1 MAKGQIR
8 FFYFANSNAY
18 NSFISTSGFDEDYLY
33 VIGDP
38 GLIYKGNQLIAQS
51 GTALF
56 NAITEAVTAM
66 QVEIEANEGRIEVLE
81 GKVNTTIPSQLNNKV
96 DKEDGKGLSEANFTQ
111 AEKEK
116 LAGIEVG
123 ANKFSITID
132 DILSTTS
139 TNPVQNKVIK
149 EALDTKASTSLKI
162 NNHALTD
169 SFNLT
174 AEEVGADPEGTANA
188 AIKAHNED
196 NAAHNSIQSKVDAN
210 TDNISK
216 VSENLTIHIDNE
228 NVHLT
233 DTDKN
238 KINQAYAYS
247 QKGHAEK
254 SFSNVQ
260 IETTILSAES
270 GTDTLILQAGDGVT
284 LSADAST
291 DTVTI
296 SSLDGVRS
304 IETGTENG
312 TISVDGNDVKVKGLT
327 SMAYEDAT
335 TFTNNLK
342 TAVKADVNTN
352 LVEPHTSNTTIHVN
366 EVDRAKWNDT
376 STNLNTHTGN
386 ASIHISSDEKSKLTA
401 AYDHSQSTHA
411 SIIAEAVSEAK
422 DYADDTFSVK
432 GHNHD
437 TDYYKKNEVDTKLN
451 NKVDKTRVYQ
461 AHEITIQP
469 NGPWDVLDDS
479 THVEN
484 MLLSA
489 DTEISDLKQRTSG
502 VESSIKTTNSNL
514 SSHTGNT
521 SNPHKVDKTQIG
533 LGDVENKSSATIRGE
548 ITKANV
554 TTALGYTPYTQA
566 EVNTLLSGK
575 ANSSH
580 QQAASTITI
589 DPLEHY
595 SSSDVQT
602 ALEAMETDIQAME
615 TDIQAMETGLN
626 SKVPT
631 SRTINGK
638 ALTGDIDLS
647 ASDVGASAEGHAHSN
662 YVNQNAFSNVKIDST
677 TIVADSTT
685 DTLTFVA
692 GDGITLTPDATN
704 DKITIA
710 NSGVRTV
717 TTGSTNG
724 TIAVNGTNVSVKGL
738 GSAAYTASTAYD
750 AAGTAANKAN
760 TAESNA
766 KSYTDTKIA
775 DLINGAPST
784 LDTLGEIATAMAN
797 NQSVVEALEEAIGNK
812 SNVGHNHDDR
822 YYTESEINTKV
833 NTLNSAI
840 SGKVSI
846 VEGKG
851 LSTNDYTTSEKNKL
865 AGIASGAQVNQNAF
879 SNIKVGTTTIE
890 ADTATDTLEIA
901 GSNVT
906 ITPDATNDKV
916 TISVASGS
924 TSTKGIVKLSDAT
937 NSTSTSLAATANAVK
952 KAYDLANTANT
963 KANSAYTLAEGKVSN
978 LSDLGITSS
987 AAELNYTDGVTSNI
1001 QTQLNGKLPKSGGTI
1016 TGPLTVSNSNSS
1028 ESNGLF
1034 INRTGGS
1041 AEQVRHYI
1049 DDNRYH
1055 LVYTNDETTNS
1066 FLFEMISIDT
1076 ENGDGTNKSTAT
1088 VTFNNSGNKS
1098 TVTANT
1104 FNGSLSGNAST
1115 ASKATADA
1123 SGNTITT
1130 TYATKSELTTAQD
1143 TLQININKKSD
1154 EGHTH
1159 KYAGSSSA
1167 GGAAT
1172 SANKLNTNAGNS
1184 TTPVYFEGGVPK
1196 ALSYTIAKSVP
1207 SDAKFTDTNTHY
1219 ASSTVTAGSATGTSN
1234 STTALTNGN
1243 VYLNHIENGG
1253 VKSSHKI
1260 SGSGATTVTA
1270 DTSGNITIKSSNTT
1284 YKVATAEA
1292 NGLMSKEDF
1301 AKLDGIEVGANNYTL
1316 PTATN
1321 TGILGGVK
1329 TTSTVTSAS
1338 GHTPTP
1344 IIDGVPYYKDTNT
1357 TYTGSNGIT
1366 LTGTNFTNSGVR
1378 SISTGST
1385 NGTISVNTNGTSAEV
1400 AVKGLGSAAYRA
1412 DSYFSKDGHTHNYA
1426 GSSSAGGAATSA
1438 LKANTADLAT
1448 EATSLITKAVGSTTV
1463 PVYFDGGVP
1472 KECSLSITDNKVKQ
1486 TAVSSGSTAYPIV
1499 TGTSSSTNTGT
1510 VNKITTATLTGAGS
1524 LTVTELKLGSAKLSY
1539 DTTAGALVISF
1550 E

>member
-8 FFYFANSNAY
+8 FFYFADSNAY
-18 NSFISTSGFDEDYLY
+18 NSFTSTSGFDEDYLY
-33 VIGDP
+33 VVGEQ

-51 GTALF
+51 GTAIF
-56 NAITEAVTAM
+56 SAVTEAVTAM
-66 QVEIEANEGRIEVLE
+66 QAEIEANEGRIGVLE
-81 GKVNTTIPSQLNNKV
+81 GKINTTIPSQLNNKV

-116 LAGIEVG
+116 LAGIEAG
-123 ANKFSITID
+123 ANNFSITID
-132 DILSTTS
+132 NILSTTS

-162 NNHALTD
+162 NNHALTN

-174 AEEVGADPEGTANA
+174 AEEVGADPEGTASA

-196 NAAHNSIQSKVDAN
+196 SAAHNSIQSKVNAN

-260 IETTILSAES
+260 IGTTVLSAES

-304 IETGTENG
+304 VTTGTKNG

-376 STNLNTHTGN
+376 ATNLSTHTGN
-386 ASIHISSDEKSKLTA
+386 ASIHMSSDEKSKLTI

-411 SIIAEAVSEAK
+411 SIIAEAVLEAK

-432 GHNHD
+432 GHNHN
-437 TDYYKKNEVDTKLN
+437 TDYYKKNEVDTKLS

-461 AHEITIQP
+461 ANEITISP

-479 THVEN
+479 TNVEN

-521 SNPHKVDKTQIG
+521 SNPHGVNKTQIG
-533 LGDVENKSSATIRGE
+533 LGNVENKSSATIRGE

-566 EVNTLLSGK
+566 EVNTLLGGK

-580 QQAASTITI
+580 QQAASTINV

-595 SSSDVQT
+595 TSSNVQS
-602 ALEAMETDIQAME
+602 ALEAMETDIQANK
-615 TDIQAMETGLN
+615 TDIEAMEIGLN

-631 SRTINGK
+631 SRKINGK
-638 ALTGDIDLS
+638 SLSSDITLS
-647 ASDVGASAEGHAHSN
+647 ASDVGASAEGHTHSN
-662 YVNQNAFSNVKIDST
+662 YVNQKAFSNVKVGST
-677 TIVADSTT
+677 TIAADTTT
-685 DTLTFVA
+685 DTLEIAA
-692 GDGITLTPDATN
+692 GTGISVSPDATN
-704 DKITIA
+704 DKVTIT
-710 NSGVRTV
+710 NSGVRSIS
-717 TTGSTNG
+717 TGGANGTISVNTNG
-724 TIAVNGTNVSVKGL
+724 TSTNVAVKGL
-738 GSAAYTASTAYD
+738 GSAAYTNSTDYD
-750 AAGTAANKAN
+750 TKGSAN
-760 TAESNA
+760 TALNTA
-766 KSYTDTKIA
+766 KGYTDTEIA
-775 DLINGAPST
+775 KLLNNSSEAVDSIMELAAAMEDNQEVVDALKASIGKKSDVGHNHNDRYYTESEIDTKVNTLNNAING
-784 LDTLGEIATAMAN
+784 
-797 NQSVVEALEEAIGNK
+797 K
-812 SNVGHNHDDR
+812 SNEGHNHDDR
-822 YYTESEINTKV
+822 YYTESEIDTKV
-833 NTLNSAI
+833 NTLNNAI
-840 SGKVSI
+840 NGKVSI
-846 VEGKG
+846 VDGKG
-851 LSTNDYTTSEKNKL
+851 LSTNDYTTAEKNKL

-879 SNIKVGTTTIE
+879 SNIKVGNTTIA
-890 ADTATDTLEIA
+890 ADTKTDTLEIA

-924 TSTKGIVKLSDAT
+924 TSAKGLVQLT
-937 NSTSTSLAATANAVK
+937 NSTSSTSTTTAATPSSVK
-952 KAYDLANTANT
+952 SAYDLANTAKT
-963 KANSAYTLAEGKVSN
+963 RADSAYTLAESKAVIKTLTSEDLDDVVKEGFYNAGGGNTVTNKPSGIDHFGLYVIHRASGSYYTQILIGN
-978 LSDLGITSS
+978 NTKSYRRHCDNGTWGSWSEDKLTDTTYTLSSFGVTAT
-987 AAELNYTDGVTSNI
+987 AAELNKLDGVTATATELNYMDGVTSSV
-1001 QTQLNGKLPKSGGTI
+1001 QAQLNGK
-1016 TGPLTVSNSNSS
+1016 
-1028 ESNGLF
+1028 
-1034 INRTGGS
+1034 S
-1041 AEQVRHYI
+1041 A
-1049 DDNRYH
+1049 
-1055 LVYTNDETTNS
+1055 S
-1066 FLFEMISIDT
+1066 
-1076 ENGDGTNKSTAT
+1076 
-1088 VTFNNSGNKS
+1088 
-1098 TVTANT
+1098 
-1104 FNGSLSGNAST
+1104 
-1115 ASKATADA
+1115 
-1123 SGNTITT
+1123 
-1130 TYATKSELTTAQD
+1130 
-1143 TLQININKKSD
+1143 
-1154 EGHTH
+1154 GHTH
-1159 KYAGSSSA
+1159 NYAGSSSA

-1270 DTSGNITIKSSNTT
+1270 DTSGNITIKSTNTT
-1284 YKVATAEA
+1284 YNVATAEA

-1301 AKLDGIEVGANNYTL
+1301 TKLDGIEVGANNYTL

-1344 IIDGVPYYKDTNT
+1344 IINGVPYYKDTNT

-1378 SISTGST
+1378 SIATGST

-1448 EATSLITKAVGSTTV
+1448 EATSLTTKAVGSTTV

-1472 KECSLSITDNKVKQ
+1472 KKCSLTITDNKVAQ
-1486 TAVSSGSTAYPIV
+1486 TAVNSGSTAYPIV
-1499 TGTSSSTNTGT
+1499 TGTSTSTNTGG